1 MAPDAAIERH
11 LGRDGGA
18 VVLRLP
24 GGAVRRHVG
33 PVRVAAVGKA
43 AARMADAAVALLGD
57 LIERGLAVVP
67 RGGRPP
73 AAARLECVHGS
84 HPVPDEASLAA
95 ADALLDLAR
104 TTPRGTLLLVLLS
117 GGASALVAAPA
128 AGLELR
134 DVRLATAA
142 LLASGADIQAVNT
155 IRRHCD
161 RVKGGGLLRAAAGAA
176 AVWTLA
182 LSDVIGDE
190 PAAIGSGP
198 TAPDPTTFR
207 DAAGILERW
216 VPEAPGVLRAVLA
229 EGVAGR
235 REETVKPGDP
245 LLRRAA
251 FVVIGSNVVAVDALT
266 TAAGRAGYRAERLG
280 APVAGDAARAG
291 EALGRRLRDLSVAG
305 GRVAL
310 VGGGE
315 PTVRVVPGGRGG
327 RAQQLALAAA
337 PVLAGTRCL
346 LLAAGTDGI
355 DGPTDAAG
363 AWVDGGTMAEARR
376 LGLDPAAALAATDAH
391 PVLARLGALVHTGP
405 TGTNVADVVL
415 GLGA

>member
-1 MAPDAAIERH
+1 VSPDAAVERH
-11 LGRDGGA
+11 LGRDGA
-18 VVLRLP
+18 AAVLRLS
-24 GGAVRRHVG
+24 GGGVRRHAG

-43 AARMADAAVALLGD
+43 AARMADAAGAVLGD
-57 LIERGLAVVP
+57 LIERGLVVVP
-67 RGGRPP
+67 RGGGQP
-73 AAARLECVHGS
+73 ATARLECMHGS
-84 HPVPDEASLAA
+84 HPVPDDTSAAA

-117 GGASALVAAPA
+117 GGASALVAAPV

-134 DVRLATAA
+134 DVQLATAA

-155 IRRHCD
+155 VRRHCS
-161 RVKGGGLLRAAAGAA
+161 RLKGGGLLRAAAGAA

-198 TAPDPTTFR
+198 TAPDPTTFG
-207 DAAGILERW
+207 DAAAILERW
-216 VPEAPGVLRAVLA
+216 VPGAPGVLGAVLA

-245 LLRRAA
+245 LLRRAT
-251 FVVIGSNVVAVDALT
+251 FVVVGSNVIAVDALAA
-266 TAAGRAGYRAERLG
+266 AAGRAGYRAERL
-280 APVAGDAARAG
+280 AQPIAGDAARAG
-291 EALGRRLRDLSVAG
+291 EALGRRLRDPSAAG

-315 PTVRVVPGGRGG
+315 PTVQVVPGGRGG

-363 AWVDGGTMAEARR
+363 AWVDGGTMAEAGR
-376 LGLDPAAALAATDAH
+376 LGLDVAAALAATDAH
-391 PVLARLGALVHTGP
+391 PVLARLGALVRTGP

-415 GLGA
+415 GLRA